1 MFPYTMNIKIDKSP
15 LKIDLNNKFNKIK
28 LSMTLKMKK
37 LKNLLNINKT
47 LPKINNNYL
56 IYKNNYYLLVHK
68 KHPPKKKLKISIQPQ
83 LKSKKPFKTYK
94 IAKVQ

>member
-37 LKNLLNINKT
+37 LKNLLNIN
-47 LPKINNNYL
+47 
-56 IYKNNYYLLVHK
+56 
-68 KHPPKKKLKISIQPQ
+68 
-83 LKSKKPFKTYK
+83 
-94 IAKVQ
+94 